1 MEHLNDI
8 EILAYIAGDDDAQQH
23 RRVTDHISGC
33 SQCARRHD
41 EMLRTWDVLGEW
53 KIESVGVDV
62 AGTIVSRAEELNRP
76 RNKKLLYVL
85 PGKRLMSVAFRVAA
99 SIIITVSI
107 GAMSGVRS
115 AHSELSI
122 DSVLTEGPDYL
133 AALGLQWS
141 SDLNWSVLEEHG
153 PGSEVEE

>member
-1 MEHLNDI
+1 MEHISDI
-8 EILAYIAGDDDAQQH
+8 EILEQIAGKLDAE
-23 RRVTDHISGC
+23 RARLVKDHISGC
-33 SQCARRHD
+33 SECARKF
-41 EMLRTWDVLGEW
+41 EEVVRTWDVLGKWE
-53 KIESVGVDV
+53 IESTGIDV
-62 AGTIVSRAEELNRP
+62 AGTIVSRAEELNSS

-99 SIIITVSI
+99 SIIIAVSI

-115 AHSELSI
+115 AQSELSI
-122 DSVLTEGPDYL
+122 NSVLTEGPDYL

-153 PGSEVEE
+153 PGSEVD